1 MQSLDRRRM
10 EVMSKI
16 RMSFVLRNLVVA
28 FLLSGMAVGL
38 SACPEK
44 TVSYS
49 RTDNGAGDHDANGS
63 GSGMGGSY

>member
-1 MQSLDRRRM
+1 
-10 EVMSKI
+10 MSKI
-16 RMSFVLRNLVVA
+16 RLSFVLRNLVVA

-49 RTDNGAGDHDANGS
+49 RTDTGSGDHDANGS
-63 GSGMGGSY
+63 GGGMGGGMGGSY